1 VEAFVLENAQKMKV
15 FDLLEVVELEIGQN
29 HNIIITVQ
37 DSFLFG
43 LSVQY
48 VPDPVQ
54 VTELI
59 LEECLFFPLVLFG
72 SFLFD
77 VLDGLLVF
85 FFVFFSDGKNRLNFK
100 TVLEH
105 HFVL

>member
-1 VEAFVLENAQKMKV
+1 VQAFVLENAQKMKV

-37 DSFLFG
+37 DSFLLG
-43 LSVQY
+43 LSIEY
-48 VPDPVQ
+48 VPDPAQ

-59 LEECLFFPLVLFG
+59 LEECLFFPLVLLG

-85 FFVFFSDGKNRLNFK
+85 FFVFFSDGENRLNFK
-100 TVLEH
+100 AVLEH